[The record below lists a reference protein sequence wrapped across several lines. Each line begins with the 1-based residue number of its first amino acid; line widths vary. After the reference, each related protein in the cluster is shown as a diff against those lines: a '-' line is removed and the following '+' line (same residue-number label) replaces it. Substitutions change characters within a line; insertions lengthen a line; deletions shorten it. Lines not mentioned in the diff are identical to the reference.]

1 MHAGRVFFL
10 DRATSFWFTSG
21 VPSSGLHCVVRVQC
35 PFDPFW
41 PAMAKR
47 RYEHFSARGR
57 SPWTALRACNEC
69 GSRFFFKSDFISF
82 DLRGNLFTGFIALCA
97 CNAHLTPFGLQWRSC
112 AMSILARAATA
123 PGLHCARAVN
133 AATVAHGGHYPVF
146 PTPITRPRPELKWQ
160 HEMWAFQRPVSRQAT
175 PSRQRAAALMPPG
188 SLGPT
193 PPANR
198 RGRSVSSWGAAEP
211 KGASL

>member
-1 MHAGRVFFL
+1 MPVAFFFWTERL
-10 DRATSFWFTSG
+10 HFGSLPGCLLPGFIALCACNAHLTPFGLQWRSGAMNILVRAAA
-21 VPSSGLHCVVRVQC
+21 PPGLHCARAMNAARV
-35 PFDPFW
+35 
-41 PAMAKR
+41 
-47 RYEHFSARGR
+47 
-57 SPWTALRACNEC
+57 
-69 GSRFFFKSDFISF
+69 FFFKSDFISF

-133 AATVAHGGHYPVF
+133 AAAVAHGGHYPVF

-175 PSRQRAAALMPPG
+175 PSRQKAAALMPPG

-193 PPANR
+193 PPASR